1 MYKRKIKLDQLF
13 VASAII
19 VVILITIITEN
30 SWFACLCGILG
41 LLTIFFQAKGKVIG
55 QFIGILDSLCYGIFS
70 YTFRFFGE
78 FVVYTLILVPI
89 YIYGVFSWL
98 FHQKDT
104 HVTHNNLS
112 KKEWIIISIL
122 AIVFC
127 VLFYF
132 VMSYAKCDA
141 LVINVLSMTSL
152 TLANYLLARRNFMGF
167 VFLIMNDLI
176 LILLWSLTVFQCHDV
191 FVMLICAIIYLI
203 NDIFGVIS
211 WLKIKNQ
218 EKA

>member
-30 SWFACLCGILG
+30 SWFACVCGILG

-55 QFIGILDSLCYGIFS
+55 QFVGILDSLCYGIFS

-78 FVVYTLILVPI
+78 FVVYTLMLVPI

-112 KKEWIIISIL
+112 NKYPP
-122 AIVFC
+122 A
-127 VLFYF
+127 
-132 VMSYAKCDA
+132 
-141 LVINVLSMTSL
+141 
-152 TLANYLLARRNFMGF
+152 
-167 VFLIMNDLI
+167 
-176 LILLWSLTVFQCHDV
+176 
-191 FVMLICAIIYLI
+191 
-203 NDIFGVIS
+203 
-211 WLKIKNQ
+211 
-218 EKA
+218 